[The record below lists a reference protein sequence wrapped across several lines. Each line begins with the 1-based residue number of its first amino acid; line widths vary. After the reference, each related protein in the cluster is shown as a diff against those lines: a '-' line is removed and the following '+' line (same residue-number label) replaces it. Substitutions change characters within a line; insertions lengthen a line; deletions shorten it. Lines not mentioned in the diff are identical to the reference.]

1 MQITPITD
9 RKTYEKSALATAGAA
24 FEALILEK
32 MIASARRQGAGDDL
46 RALGERQL
54 AENLARTSPLG
65 IARLL
70 EK

>member
-1 MQITPITD
+1 MQISPVTNGQHD
-9 RKTYEKSALATAGAA
+9 EKAALAQAGAA

-32 MIASARRQGAGDDL
+32 MIASARQQGAGDDL